1 MMIAAFLSKDP
12 QIKLCESCLTGLLT
26 GGSSCCCSAL
36 NATSRLLIAAAV
48 ATGQCWHWIC
58 QRCWH
63 LSLLLLLKRPKLS
76 NSVPTCWCE
85 EPSLLMTATHSKY
98 VWSQL
103 NLISTS
109 LHMLIHVHAFS
120 FKTLGHQHTPRLAQV
135 LMLSR
140 TQLSTGAKQNRAEQ
154 NGAAQAKQ
162 NEQTHA

>member
-1 MMIAAFLSKDP
+1 MILAAFHSKDP

-26 GGSSCCCSAL
+26 GGASCCCSAL

-98 VWSQL
+98 VWSQPHVTQL
-103 NLISTS
+103 DQHISCTC
-109 LHMLIHVHAFS
+109 S
-120 FKTLGHQHTPRLAQV
+120 FMFTLF
-135 LMLSR
+135 LSR
-140 TQLSTGAKQNRAEQ
+140 PWDTSILQVGTSAQQNTVKYRSKTGQSRTE
-154 NGAAQAKQ
+154 
-162 NEQTHA
+162 